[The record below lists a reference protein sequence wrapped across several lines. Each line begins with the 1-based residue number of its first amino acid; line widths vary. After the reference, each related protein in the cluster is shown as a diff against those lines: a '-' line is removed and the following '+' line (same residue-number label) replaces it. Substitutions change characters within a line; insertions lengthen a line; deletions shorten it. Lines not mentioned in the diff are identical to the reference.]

1 MKKTISLNNLFWSF
15 FKINL
20 VTFGGGFVI
29 MPIIK
34 KTFVESKKILN
45 EQDMIDMIALAQSI
59 PGAMAINTSML
70 VGYRLRGVKGALI
83 SMIGASLPPLLVISV
98 ISFFYAAFQT
108 NPYVIAILRGMRGA
122 VSAVMIVAAYSMM
135 TSVLKSD
142 RIFAITLMVSSFIIA
157 NFTQISVG
165 YIMLVAGIIGYLYFT
180 YLTKMV
186 IK

>member
-1 MKKTISLNNLFWSF
+1 
-15 FKINL
+15 
-20 VTFGGGFVI
+20 
-29 MPIIK
+29 
-34 KTFVESKKILN
+34 
-45 EQDMIDMIALAQSI
+45 
-59 PGAMAINTSML
+59 
-70 VGYRLRGVKGALI
+70 
-83 SMIGASLPPLLVISV
+83 
-98 ISFFYAAFQT
+98 
-108 NPYVIAILRGMRGA
+108 LRGMRGA

-180 YLTKMV
+180 YLAKMV